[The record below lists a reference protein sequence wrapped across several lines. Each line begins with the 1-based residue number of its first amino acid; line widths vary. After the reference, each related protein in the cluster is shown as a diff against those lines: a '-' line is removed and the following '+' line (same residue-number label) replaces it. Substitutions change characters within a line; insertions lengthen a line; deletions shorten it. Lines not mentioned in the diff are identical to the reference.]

1 MSIITGAADVSP
13 SQSAFVRQM
22 GANSQA
28 PGERKINFH
37 SKILYPSVAV
47 LALAACGSSSSN
59 EEAAFSISPAEEAA
73 RVFAETDGDVSDI
86 LDGDIALSARSVSLA
101 TNRESFPFPDGEGN
115 ELVEGSLIL
124 QGDGPDLLVTFS
136 TTDNPTPTTVRIENA
151 ADIEDNRITID
162 NDDFFFDLFVDFG
175 SIGDLVDDSTPSGWA
190 VPIGLFFANDDDGFG
205 LSGRG
210 IMGAE
215 TTDMMMEQLAIDA
228 GSTSYFG
235 SGFIQLRATD
245 AGFNT
250 FNGLLEGDLELVADF
265 GAGGISGE
273 MTDLFYRFREGQ
285 EEPFEEGNPDGSI
298 IFDTASL
305 GPVNG
310 FEGTMSASAALRDDN
325 DQIADIADGLTYSG
339 AFYGPSA
346 EIAGGAIEGGPT
358 AIEGTDYIG
367 HGYFIGYSD

>member
-1 MSIITGAADVSP
+1 
-13 SQSAFVRQM
+13 
-22 GANSQA
+22 
-28 PGERKINFH
+28 
-37 SKILYPSVAV
+37 
-47 LALAACGSSSSN
+47 
-59 EEAAFSISPAEEAA
+59 
-73 RVFAETDGDVSDI
+73 
-86 LDGDIALSARSVSLA
+86 
-101 TNRESFPFPDGEGN
+101 
-115 ELVEGSLIL
+115 
-124 QGDGPDLLVTFS
+124 
-136 TTDNPTPTTVRIENA
+136 
-151 ADIEDNRITID
+151 
-162 NDDFFFDLFVDFG
+162 
-175 SIGDLVDDSTPSGWA
+175 LVDDSTPSGWA

-235 SGFIQLRATD
+235 NGFIQLRATD